1 MIHAIL
7 LFLAIQ
13 AAVPD
18 TQQHQEA
25 GITALKAANTQQA
38 ILEFKKVIELDPQNA
53 PGHFGLGV
61 TYIQTRDYGL
71 AVAELKKAFELD
83 KTLTTVHDPLGF
95 ALLQQGYAD
104 QALKEFQKGKD
115 KGGLGMAQLETGDLP
130 DAVHN
135 LMIAAAERPND
146 PELMYYLAR
155 ASGLLSKGLFDKL
168 DAVYPD
174 APITHLADAEN
185 YAALRQEQEAEAQ
198 YKAALTA
205 RPDLRG
211 AHLAL
216 GQLYARA
223 NKWPEAEEQ
232 FRAEAKVEPGN
243 AEAAYRLGAALL
255 QDGNAKDAVPELERS
270 LRLQPD
276 MPETLAALG
285 KAQSMLT
292 NYAAAEKAWSRV
304 VTLEKTGPLA
314 AEAHFGLAGIYRRQG
329 KAADAAREMKLF
341 QQAKNPQ
348 PQQ

>member
-1 MIHAIL
+1 MIHAIV

-13 AAVPD
+13 AAAPD

-25 GITALKAANTQQA
+25 GIAALKAAHVEQA
-38 ILEFKKVIELDPQNA
+38 ILEFKKVLDLDPGNA

-61 TYIQTRDYGL
+61 AYIQSRQYGE
-71 AVAELKKAFELD
+71 AVTQLKKAFELD
-83 KTLTTVHDPLGF
+83 PSLTTVHDPLGF

-104 QALKEFQKGKD
+104 QALKQFEKGKD
-115 KGGLGMAQLETGDLP
+115 KGGLGMAQLEVGDLP
-130 DAVHN
+130 SAVHN
-135 LMIAAAERPND
+135 LMIAAAEMPND
-146 PELMYYLAR
+146 PEIMYYLAR
-155 ASGLLSKGLFDKL
+155 ASGLLSKRLFDRL

-185 YAALRQEQEAEAQ
+185 YTALRQEQEAEAQ
-198 YKAALTA
+198 YKTALQEQ
-205 RPDLRG
+205 PDLRG

-216 GQLYARA
+216 GQLYAKA

-232 FRAEAKVEPGN
+232 FRAETKAEPGN

-255 QDGNAKDAVPELERS
+255 QDGNSKDAVPELVRS

-276 MPETLAALG
+276 MPETLSALG
-285 KAQSMLT
+285 KAQSML
-292 NYAAAEKAWSRV
+292 NDYAAAEKAWSRV
-304 VTLEKTGPLA
+304 IALEKSGELA
-314 AEAHFGLAGIYRRQG
+314 AQAHFGLAGIYRKQG